1 MFLNLA
7 HKWFDGQQSRI
18 LTELYTFLRFKSVSS
33 DPDLASECWS
43 CAHWLQEH
51 LHHIGLQ
58 QVELISE
65 QSEDL
70 PVLRASFRAPGA
82 KKTILYYGHYDVYE
96 ASDLSAWHSAPFE
109 PELRDG
115 RIFARGAQDNKGQTF
130 YFLKAVEYLIATKQL
145 DVNLEIIL
153 DGEEETTTSA
163 ALFRLM
169 PRLMKECAAD
179 LLMICDTD
187 SASKDCAT
195 VILGLRG
202 IISLTLQFTSKS
214 GEVHSGLGGVHPNC
228 ANRLLQ
234 AISGLFDLNGRPAL
248 KSFLK
253 DVRPLTAEESE
264 LLPLQAKTLI
274 EQGLSAH
281 KSQQSVEA
289 ELFAKGFLPSLD
301 VSALEIGE
309 ISAAVRTVLPGRAT
323 VQITSR
329 LVPDQNPEQCLRALK
344 EHFESF
350 LLPGMDLR
358 ILGETIGSAGVRFS
372 PSGAAHLLAQEVLQ
386 EVTGCPP
393 LYDWEGSSIPFVSWC
408 VPQIVPEA
416 LIVGFGLESDNVH
429 GANESFALEQ
439 FRKGFAYSA
448 ALLARLGQD

>member
-7 HKWFDGQQSRI
+7 HKWFEAEESRI
-18 LTELYTFLRFKSVSS
+18 LSELFTFLRFKSVSS
-33 DPDLASECWS
+33 DPAFAAECWS

-51 LHHIGLQ
+51 LHQIGLQ

-65 QSEDL
+65 RAEDL
-70 PVLRASFRAPGA
+70 PVLRASFRVPGA

-96 ASDLSAWHSAPFE
+96 AADLSAWQSPPFE
-109 PELRDG
+109 PEMRDG

-130 YFLKAVEYLIATKQL
+130 YFLKAVEYLIASKQL

-163 ALFRLM
+163 SLCRLM
-169 PRLMKECAAD
+169 PSLMKDCAAD

-202 IISLTLQFTSKS
+202 IISLTFEFSS
-214 GEVHSGLGGVHPNC
+214 ENGEVHSGLGGVQPNC
-228 ANRLLQ
+228 ANRLIQ
-234 AISGLFDLNGRPAL
+234 AISGLFDSDGKPAL
-248 KSFLK
+248 KGFLK
-253 DVRPLTAEESE
+253 DVRPLSKEESE
-264 LLPLQAKTLI
+264 LLPLQAKTI
-274 EQGLSAH
+274 INQGLSSKAT
-281 KSQQSVEA
+281 QTAVQD
-289 ELFAKGFLPSLD
+289 ELLAKGFFPSLD
-301 VSALEIGE
+301 VSALKIGE
-309 ISAAVRTVLPGRAT
+309 VSAAVRTVLPGRAT

-329 LVPDQNPEQCLRALK
+329 LVPDQNPNDCLAVLK
-344 EHFESF
+344 EHFQSY
-350 LLPGMDLR
+350 LLPGMSMSV
-358 ILGETIGSAGVRFS
+358 LGETIGSAGVRFS
-372 PSGAAHLLAQEVLQ
+372 PSGAAYRLAREVLQ
-386 EVTGCPP
+386 EVTGCTP

-408 VPQIVPEA
+408 VPEIVPEA
-416 LIVGFGLESDNVH
+416 LIVGFGLDSDNVH

-448 ALLARLGQD
+448 ALLARFAR